1 MLCKPVLVSASA
13 MVPRNIGPVPP
24 FATGVARQS
33 DIRPPIEMRP
43 AALIGALSRTYTSLA
58 QPFEPAAPP
67 LHRQAEGVGGESDL
81 ERMLVKFV
89 LTMEDLLVGDRHI
102 DELEFGWTGDLS
114 QEEILNLSRKWITT
128 QNFLT
133 ERMDGLDRV
142 GESSLTIEPVD
153 PQARM
158 E

>member
-1 MLCKPVLVSASA
+1 M
-13 MVPRNIGPVPP
+13 
-24 FATGVARQS
+24 
-33 DIRPPIEMRP
+33 
-43 AALIGALSRTYTSLA
+43 
-58 QPFEPAAPP
+58 
-67 LHRQAEGVGGESDL
+67 
-81 ERMLVKFV
+81 RMLVKFV

-114 QEEILNLSRKWITT
+114 QEEILDLSRKWITT

-153 PQARM
+153 PQARP